1 MARFCTVCGAEIPEG
16 ASFCTECGTRLPD
29 PDEYSAAPAAP
40 AEAAPEPQP
49 AYAVPEAQTIKPVQ
63 SFRPAQPVQQSQ
75 PVQQAQPYQ
84 QSQPYQPAKPKRSE
98 RKKKA
103 AAEPQ
108 PARYPAQTGADAV
121 WPGESEKSQ
130 KPVSTIAFWALKLLY
145 AIPVVGFFASLILT
159 IAPENKNLKHHA
171 LATFIWHVIILAVLT
186 FGGIMVWNNFESLWD
201 QFTESVQT
209 VAEDREISD
218 VDDLLNSLRNG

>member
-1 MARFCTVCGAEIPEG
+1 M
-16 ASFCTECGTRLPD
+16 
-29 PDEYSAAPAAP
+29 
-40 AEAAPEPQP
+40 
-49 AYAVPEAQTIKPVQ
+49 
-63 SFRPAQPVQQSQ
+63 
-75 PVQQAQPYQ
+75 QQAQPYQ
-84 QSQPYQPAKPKRSE
+84 PAPPVQPYRPAQPVPPVQPAKPKRSE
-98 RKKKA
+98 RKKKV